1 MTKRAYKTEVVLNEE
16 QTQKYRQTVGVCR
29 YVYNMFVEINEE
41 LYDLYK
47 GQQPYM
53 NSNEFS
59 KWLNNGY
66 KESFPD
72 ESWIYDVSSK
82 AVRRVI
88 DNADAAY
95 KSFMKGEKGF
105 PNRKKKFTNDCT
117 MYFVR
122 SDKEHPIKCDR
133 HRIFIPTLGWVKI
146 KEKGYIPYGTNASR
160 IISGTLSYHGGR
172 YFVSVTVE
180 ETALPIPEKTS
191 GEPIGVDLG
200 ITNFVSISDGR
211 SIPNFNKISQRI
223 RFLERKLKRLN
234 REAARR
240 RDSLSTRRKEDSD
253 ATCKNL
259 GKTYDAI
266 RKVNYELDC
275 LRDQFILD
283 AVHEIVRT
291 KPSHVSI
298 EDLNVRGM
306 MKNKHLAKHIQR
318 LRFYE
323 FRVKLIAACNRAGI
337 EVRLVDRWFA
347 SSKTC
352 SACGAHKDDLKLSER
367 VFHCPECGHVVDRDL
382 NAALN
387 LRDALEFSVVT

>member
-1 MTKRAYKTEVVLNEE
+1 MAKRAYKTEVALSTE
-16 QTQKYRQTVGVCR
+16 QVQKFHQTVGVCR
-29 YVYNMFVEINEE
+29 YVYNMFVDINEE
-41 LYDLYK
+41 LYDLYAGK
-47 GQQPYM
+47 QPYVD
-53 NSNEFS
+53 SNEFS

-82 AVRRVI
+82 SVRRAI
-88 DNADAAY
+88 DNADKAY
-95 KSFMKGEKGF
+95 KSFMKGKAGF
-105 PNRKKKFTNDCT
+105 PNRKKKFINDCK

-122 SDKEHPIKCDR
+122 SDKEHPIKCER

-146 KEKGYIPYGTNASR
+146 KEKGYIPHGIDASR
-160 IISGTLSYHGGR
+160 IISGTLSHHGGR
-172 YFVSVTVE
+172 YFVSVIVE
-180 ETALPIPEKTS
+180 EEPSPTPAKAC
-191 GEPIGVDLG
+191 GEPIGIDLG
-200 ITNFVSISDGR
+200 ITNFASISDGR
-211 SIPNFNKISQRI
+211 TIPNFNKTSQRI

-234 REAARR
+234 RESTRR
-240 RDSLSTRRKEDSD
+240 RDSLSMRRREYPD

-266 RKVNYELDC
+266 RKVNHELDC
-275 LRDQFILD
+275 LRDQFIWD
-283 AVHEIVRT
+283 AIHEIVRT

-306 MKNKHLAKHIQR
+306 TKNKHLAKHIQG
-318 LRFYE
+318 LRFYD
-323 FRVKLIAACNRAGI
+323 FRVKLIAACNRVGI

-352 SACGAHKDDLKLSER
+352 SACGARKDDLKLSER
-367 VFHCPECGHVVDRDL
+367 TFHCSECGCDVDRDL

-387 LRDALEFSVVT
+387 LRDALEYSVVT